1 MKHEGDMRGGYMTI
15 ASFISLPV
23 PALGVVWVFVEGS
36 IPLVY
41 CIVEEV
47 MVEVEVGDGLVKP
60 AVYIIHHTWALPHKS
75 GPNPLC
81 TLITILTPEE
91 HSPPDHALLT
101 APTRVPSLKPVTK
114 KVHIVSFGK

>member
-1 MKHEGDMRGGYMTI
+1 MAV

-23 PALGVVWVFVEGS
+23 PELVVVGVFVEGG
-36 IPLVY
+36 IPFVY

-47 MVEVEVGDGLVKP
+47 EVEVEVGDGLVKP
-60 AVYIIHHTWALPHKS
+60 VVYIIHHTWACPHKS

-114 KVHIVSFGK
+114 KSHVT

>member
-1 MKHEGDMRGGYMTI
+1 MCGVYVYMCMCGVYVWCVCVVCM
-15 ASFISLPV
+15 SV

-60 AVYIIHHTWALPHKS
+60 V
-75 GPNPLC
+75 C
-81 TLITILTPEE
+81 TLITILTPAK

-101 APTRVPSLKPVTK
+101 APTKVPSLKPATK
-114 KVHIVSFGK
+114 KSHVT